1 MSATDEVQADET
13 ARNVPAPEVPLTLDE
28 ADITAAAETPAPP
41 RSLFR
46 NRDYMLLWSGQT
58 VSTLGSRISGAAFP
72 LLVLAMTNNDFS
84 AAGIVGALFSIPY
97 LVFSLPVGALI
108 DRWDR
113 KLVMILC
120 DAGRAVSLGSIP
132 LSLLFGGPW
141 LWQLYLVAFIEG
153 TLFVFFNVAEVAALP
168 RVVPKAQLPTATGF
182 SHAAEASTGL
192 IGPPI
197 GTILFANV
205 GRIFPFLLDAV
216 SYSASVVSLLFVRT
230 NFKREPA
237 VKKRHLGRE
246 IKEGVAWLWNQ
257 PLVRFMSFLTGG
269 LNFANAAMFLI
280 IIARAKELGIP
291 DEQLG
296 IIMSIGAVG
305 GIVGSV
311 VGGKIG
317 KQLKFGPAIITL
329 VWLQTML
336 FPLYAIAPNLVVL
349 GIISA
354 LMFVL
359 APVYNVVQFS
369 YRLALIP
376 DELQGR
382 VNSSFRMI
390 AFGFMPLGQTLVGF
404 LLGWFST
411 STSVL
416 VITAWLVAFSLLA
429 TVNSHVRNA
438 KPIEQVAES

>member
-1 MSATDEVQADET
+1 
-13 ARNVPAPEVPLTLDE
+13 
-28 ADITAAAETPAPP
+28 
-41 RSLFR
+41 
-46 NRDYMLLWSGQT
+46 
-58 VSTLGSRISGAAFP
+58 
-72 LLVLAMTNNDFS
+72 VLAMTNNDFG

-97 LVFSLPVGALI
+97 IIFSLPVGALI

-113 KLVMILC
+113 KLIMILC
-120 DAGRAVSLGSIP
+120 DAGRAFSLGSIP

-153 TLFVFFNVAEVAALP
+153 TLFVFFNIAEVAALP
-168 RVVPKAQLPTATGF
+168 RVVPKSQLSSATGLN
-182 SHAAEASTGL
+182 HAAEASTGL

-197 GTILFANV
+197 STVLFASV

-230 NFKREPA
+230 NFQKERVARE
-237 VKKRHLGRE
+237 RHLGRE
-246 IKEGVAWLWNQ
+246 IKEGVAWLWSQ

-296 IIMSIGAVG
+296 IIFSIGAVG
-305 GIVGSV
+305 GIAGSV

-317 KQLKFGPAIITL
+317 KQLKFGPAIIVL
-329 VWLQTML
+329 VWLQAL
-336 FPLYAIAPNLVVL
+336 IFPLYAIAPNLVVL
-349 GIISA
+349 GVVSA

-359 APVYNVVQFS
+359 GPIYNVVQFS

-382 VNSSFRMI
+382 VNSSFRLI

-416 VITAWLVAFSLLA
+416 VLTAWLVAFSLLA

-438 KPIEQVAES
+438 KPIEQVADS

>member
-1 MSATDEVQADET
+1 MSTTDETKIDE
-13 ARNVPAPEVPLTLDE
+13 AAGRVPAPEVPLTLDE
-28 ADITAAAETPAPP
+28 ADVAAVAEAPAPP
-41 RSLFR
+41 RSLWR

-58 VSTLGSRISGAAFP
+58 VSTLGSRISGTAFP
-72 LLVLAMTNNDFS
+72 LLVLAMTNNDFA
-84 AAGIVGALFSIPY
+84 AAGIVGALYSLPY
-97 LVFSLPVGALI
+97 LVFSLPIGALI

-120 DAGRAVSLGSIP
+120 DAGRALSLGSIP

-141 LWQLYLVAFIEG
+141 LWQIYIVAFIEG
-153 TLFVFFNVAEVAALP
+153 TLFVFFNIAEVAALP
-168 RVVPKAQLPTATGF
+168 RVVPKSQLSSATGLN
-182 SHAAEASTGL
+182 HAAEASTGL

-197 GTILFANV
+197 GTVLFASV

-216 SYSASVVSLLFVRT
+216 SYSASMVSLLFVRT
-230 NFKREPA
+230 NFQKERV
-237 VKKRHLGRE
+237 VKERHLGRE

-269 LNFANAAMFLI
+269 NNFAFAGLFLI
-280 IIARAKELGIP
+280 IIAKSKELSIP
-291 DEQLG
+291 EEQLG
-296 IIMSIGAVG
+296 IILSIGAVG

-317 KQLKFGPAIITL
+317 KQLKFGPTIIAIM
-329 VWLQTML
+329 WLQTLL
-336 FPLYAIAPNLVVL
+336 FPFYAIAPNLLVL

-354 LMFVL
+354 LIYML
-359 APVYNVVQFS
+359 SPVYNVVQFS

-382 VNSSFRMI
+382 VNSSFRLI

-411 STSVL
+411 NTSVL
-416 VITAWLVAFSLLA
+416 VLTAWLVVFSLLA
-429 TVNSHVRNA
+429 TINSHVRNA
-438 KPIEQVAES
+438 KPIEQVTES

>member
-1 MSATDEVQADET
+1 
-13 ARNVPAPEVPLTLDE
+13 
-28 ADITAAAETPAPP
+28 
-41 RSLFR
+41 
-46 NRDYMLLWSGQT
+46 
-58 VSTLGSRISGAAFP
+58 
-72 LLVLAMTNNDFS
+72 
-84 AAGIVGALFSIPY
+84 GALFSIPY
-97 LVFSLPVGALI
+97 IIFSLPVGALI
-108 DRWDR
+108 DRWNR

-120 DAGRAVSLGSIP
+120 DAGRALALGSIP
-132 LSLLFGGPW
+132 LALLFGGPW
-141 LWQLYLVAFIEG
+141 LWQLYLIAFVEG
-153 TLFVFFNVAEVAALP
+153 TLFVFFNIAEVAALP
-168 RVVPKAQLPTATGF
+168 RVVAKQQLPLATGF
-182 SHAAEASTGL
+182 NHAAEASTGL

-197 GTILFANV
+197 ATVLFASV

-216 SYSASVVSLLFVRT
+216 SYTVSVVSLFFVRT
-230 NFKREPA
+230 NFQKERV
-237 VKKRHLGRE
+237 VKERHLGRE
-246 IKEGVAWLWNQ
+246 IKEGVAWLWSQ

-296 IIMSIGAVG
+296 IIFSIGAVG

-311 VGGKIG
+311 VGGRIG
-317 KQLKFGPAIITL
+317 KQLKFGPAIIVL
-329 VWLQTML
+329 VWLQAAI
-336 FPLYAIAPNLVVL
+336 FPLYGIAPNLVLL
-349 GIISA
+349 GVVSA

-382 VNSSFRMI
+382 VNSSFRLI
-390 AFGFMPLGQTLVGF
+390 AYGFMPLGQTLVGF

-411 STSVL
+411 ATSVL

-429 TVNSHVRNA
+429 TANSHVRNA
-438 KPIEQVAES
+438 KPIEQISET

>member
-1 MSATDEVQADET
+1 MSATDEVKANET
-13 ARNVPAPEVPLTLDE
+13 GTDVPAPEVPLTVDE
-28 ADITAAAETPAPP
+28 ADIAGAAETPAGPG
-41 RSLFR
+41 SLFR
-46 NRDYMLLWSGQT
+46 NRDYMLLWAGQS
-58 VSTLGSRISGAAFP
+58 VSTLGSRISGVAFP
-72 LLVLAMTNNDFS
+72 LLVLALTNNDFA
-84 AAGIVGALFSIPY
+84 AAGIVGALYSIPY
-97 LVFSLPVGALI
+97 LVFSLPIGALI

-132 LSLLFGGPW
+132 FSLLFGGPW

-168 RVVPKAQLPTATGF
+168 RVVTKAQLPAATGF
-182 SHAAEASTGL
+182 NHAAEASTSL

-197 GTILFANV
+197 GTVLYANV

-216 SYSASVVSLLFVRT
+216 SYTLSVFSLLFVRT
-230 NFKREPA
+230 NFKREPV

-269 LNFANAAMFLI
+269 LNFANAALTLI
-280 IIARAKELGIP
+280 ILAKVKELNIP
-291 DEQLG
+291 EDQLG
-296 IIMSIGAVG
+296 IIFSIAAVG
-305 GIVGSV
+305 GIVGSIA
-311 VGGKIG
+311 GGKIG

-329 VWLQTML
+329 TWLQTLL
-336 FPLYAIAPNLVVL
+336 FPFYALAPNLVVL
-349 GIISA
+349 GVISA

-359 APVYNVVQFS
+359 APIYNVVQFS

-390 AFGFMPLGQTLVGF
+390 AYGFMPLGQTLVGF
-404 LLGWFST
+404 LLVWFSIT
-411 STSVL
+411 TSVL
-416 VITAWLVAFSLLA
+416 VVTAWLVVFAILA
-429 TVNSHVRNA
+429 TINSHVRNA
-438 KPIEQVAES
+438 KQIEQVAGG

>member
-1 MSATDEVQADET
+1 VSTTDEAKIDE
-13 ARNVPAPEVPLTLDE
+13 AVRGVPAPEVPLTLDE
-28 ADITAAAETPAPP
+28 ADVVAAETPSPP
-41 RSLFR
+41 ASLWR

-58 VSTLGSRISGAAFP
+58 VSTLGSRISGTAFP
-72 LLVLAMTNNDFS
+72 LLVLAMTNNDFG

-97 LVFSLPVGALI
+97 IIFSLPVGALI
-108 DRWDR
+108 DRWNR

-120 DAGRAVSLGSIP
+120 DAGRALALGSIP
-132 LSLLFGGPW
+132 LALLFGGPW
-141 LWQLYLVAFIEG
+141 LWQLYLIAFVEG
-153 TLFVFFNVAEVAALP
+153 TLFVFFNIAEVAALP
-168 RVVPKAQLPTATGF
+168 RVVAKQQLPLATGF
-182 SHAAEASTGL
+182 NHAAEASTGL

-197 GTILFANV
+197 ATVLFASV

-216 SYSASVVSLLFVRT
+216 SYTVSVVSLFFVRT
-230 NFKREPA
+230 NFQKERV
-237 VKKRHLGRE
+237 VKERHLGRE
-246 IKEGVAWLWNQ
+246 IKEGVAWLWSQ

-296 IIMSIGAVG
+296 IIFSIGAVG

-311 VGGKIG
+311 VGGRIG
-317 KQLKFGPAIITL
+317 KQLKFGPAIIVL
-329 VWLQTML
+329 VWLQAAI
-336 FPLYAIAPNLVVL
+336 FPLYGIAPNLVLL
-349 GIISA
+349 GVVSA

-382 VNSSFRMI
+382 VNSSFRLI
-390 AFGFMPLGQTLVGF
+390 AYGFMPLGQTLVGF

-411 STSVL
+411 ATSVL

-429 TVNSHVRNA
+429 TANSHVRNA
-438 KPIEQVAES
+438 KPIEQISET